1 VNVLGY
7 AKDFCGACGWNMQL
21 LAVMTIIWVF
31 GSSRTESRRMILT
44 RKIFFYN
51 MIFKD
56 QIFAMLAWHHW
67 VRSLQRQQFSTQDKD
82 VVVLIPIS
90 RLHVVQY
97 PKRRLGNHHSIWI
110 RRILLYGCTVLPIAL
125 PWWPTMPISGD
136 AVTIVLCPLFSL
148 K

>member
-1 VNVLGY
+1 
-7 AKDFCGACGWNMQL
+7 
-21 LAVMTIIWVF
+21 
-31 GSSRTESRRMILT
+31 MILT

-67 VRSLQRQQFSTQDKD
+67 VRSLQRQQFSTQT
-82 VVVLIPIS
+82 
-90 RLHVVQY
+90 
-97 PKRRLGNHHSIWI
+97 I
-110 RRILLYGCTVLPIAL
+110 RTWWCLFLFPAFILYNIQSGDLEIITPYEYEGYSCTVLPIVL